1 MEAFGVAYTKFDTRN
16 GFFRTEQA
24 HNDYLQMLADG
35 GIVGFG
41 IAVSFLVMFVKR
53 GINAITN
60 ASSEFVL
67 DTRIGAFAGCLG
79 ILIHSFFDFPLRT
92 ASNAFFF
99 LLVLAMM
106 LVQVS
111 NKQDGETL
119 TGREP

>member
-1 MEAFGVAYTKFDTRN
+1 
-16 GFFRTEQA
+16 
-24 HNDYLQMLADG
+24 MLADG
-35 GIVGFG
+35 GVVGFG

-67 DTRIGAFAGCLG
+67 YTRIGAFAGCLG

-106 LVQVS
+106 VVQIP